1 MARRRDHNTDSP
13 FTDAL
18 SQING
23 YKTLKPPKYI
33 SITSYRGHNMIFQV
47 CSEFCSLFLLLA
59 FPSVLVSA
67 WSYLFLP
74 RTLWSP
80 AFWSRPFGTAAPTLL
95 HINYC
100 LCPARQCNMDWRLQT
115 GDWGPCQVQ
124 GFIKKKKKKT
134 QTMAFWACPRRQ
146 KSRPFSSRRRRMQ
159 KPSTGCTADKFRCK
173 PSDHGFS
180 NDFQVGAAES
190 RATRAATP

>member
-115 GDWGPCQVQ
+115 ADWRPCQVQ
-124 GFIKKKKKKT
+124 GFIKKKKRR
-134 QTMAFWACPRRQ
+134 PRQ
-146 KSRPFSSRRRRMQ
+146 WLSGPAHAGRRAD
-159 KPSTGCTADKFRCK
+159 PSLRDAGECRNPPPDAPQINSDASPRIMDSLTIFR
-173 PSDHGFS
+173 
-180 NDFQVGAAES
+180 
-190 RATRAATP
+190 